1 MLACRRN
8 PGSLAAVATGRG
20 LLLWCFVAVGCSD
33 PAPRIALKPTY
44 GTNPSCGRAVDGR
57 LLLVTA
63 QTGDREVTRSVP
75 LDGSVATFDVADFP
89 SDTRQLTAEVIGAG
103 GAVRAVG
110 KSAPFEFSTIVDG
123 ATVPI
128 FMAPPGGGCELAAMQ
143 RPRRRALMAAAGDG
157 ALIVGGA
164 EQVSAEFFD
173 SSTNQFVPVT
183 LPPAFANTPTLQGSA
198 LVAMPDGRVALF
210 AAGTGAYALFD
221 PTTLEF
227 GKPRVFEPRW
237 QFAAV
242 ALDAT
247 RVAIVGGCRS
257 ATQGQ
262 CVGEAAANVLVVD
275 VAADDVQVLGN
286 LATDHVGPDALL
298 EPATLNRGAAVLIVG
313 GTTLAGFASTMAE
326 RMDLATG
333 AVTMV
338 ATGGRAVSLDS
349 GATLTGFAT
358 TNAAATDAVGLVVP
372 GTATVRALTA
382 DRARRGPALALQ
394 EDGRVLL
401 ASGGAPPSVFDPT
414 FSTFND
420 LNAAG
425 DAYAPHDELAMQR
438 LRDGSVLLVGGSVSN
453 TAVATAWRYRPSLIG
468 PTTASVLLSAGLSN
482 TSFTPLD
489 SAEFTLSDNQFRLT
503 GSSDEPTTFAV
514 VGGPRRQLGTVQA
527 VISVPTPTVG
537 IAIAMHY
544 RGPAHWLALVLRP
557 GQPVTLV
564 SREGAGAVPL
574 CAGDRLA
581 AGALATPVEVQLR
594 IAGST
599 ATATVAGSD
608 VLRCSLTPALATPT
622 GAVAVAGFGTGGAAA
637 VSQLTVG
644 PSGN

>member
-8 PGSLAAVATGRG
+8 PGSLAAFALGRG
-20 LLLWCFVAVGCSD
+20 LLLWCFAAAACSD
-33 PAPRIALKPTY
+33 AAPRIGLTPTY
-44 GTNPSCGRAVDGR
+44 GRNPACGHAVDGR

-75 LDGSVATFDVADFP
+75 LDGSVASFDVADFP
-89 SDTRQLTAEVIGAG
+89 LDTRQITAEVIGAG

-110 KSAPFEFSTIVDG
+110 KSAPLEFATIVDG

-128 FMAPPGGGCELAAMQ
+128 FMAPPGGGCEMAALQ
-143 RPRRRALMAAAGDG
+143 RPRRRAMIAAAGDG
-157 ALIVGGA
+157 ALIVGGGD
-164 EQVSAEFFD
+164 QVSAEFFD
-173 SSTNQFVPVT
+173 ATINQFVTVA
-183 LPPAFANTPTLQGSA
+183 LPPAFANIPTLQGSA
-198 LVAMPDGRVALF
+198 LVTMPDGRVALF

-221 PTTLEF
+221 PATQQF

-242 ALDAT
+242 AVDAT

-257 ATQGQ
+257 AVQGQ
-262 CVGEAAANVLVVD
+262 CVGDAAANVLLVD
-275 VAADDVQVLGN
+275 IAADDVQVLGN
-286 LATDHVGPDALL
+286 LTTDHVGPDALL
-298 EPATLNRGAAVLIVG
+298 EPATVNRGATVLVVG

-333 AVTMV
+333 AVAMV

-349 GATLTGFAT
+349 GATLTGFASA
-358 TNAAATDAVGLVVP
+358 NAAATDTVGLLVP
-372 GTATVRALTA
+372 GTATVRSLTA

-394 EDGRVLL
+394 EDGRVLI
-401 ASGGAPPSVFDPT
+401 ASGGASPSVFDPT
-414 FSTFND
+414 FSTFSN
-420 LNAAG
+420 LSAAG
-425 DAYAPHDELAMQR
+425 DVFAPQDELAMQR
-438 LRDGSVLLVGGSVSN
+438 LADGSILLVGGAVGN
-453 TAVATAWRYRPSLIG
+453 VAVADAWRYRPSLIG

-489 SAEFTLSDNQFRLT
+489 SAEFALAANQFRLS

-514 VGGPRRQLGTVQA
+514 VGGPRRQVGSVQA
-527 VISVPTPTVG
+527 VISVPAPTVG
-537 IAIAMHY
+537 IAVAMHY
-544 RGPAHWLALVLRP
+544 RGPAQWLALVLRP

-564 SREGAGAVPL
+564 SREGAIAATMCTGAQ
-574 CAGDRLA
+574 LA
-581 AGALATPVEVQLR
+581 ANALATPVEMQMR
-594 IAGST
+594 IAGQTVT
-599 ATATVAGSD
+599 ATLAGSEI
-608 VLRCSLTPALATPT
+608 LRCSLAPALAATV
-622 GAVAVAGFGTGGAAA
+622 GAVAVAGFGSGGAAA